1 MQLALIIIIFV
12 TVTIA
17 ALALGTAA
25 YSPSSVLEER
35 FRTLGFEPPRARGSV
50 NLRERADQLMDAW
63 GRLLQLSPG
72 DRSRNWLIQAGFRD
86 RRHLVIYQGSR
97 IVGAALLFVITVL
110 LTGFQSIAL
119 LAGAAALGLFLPR
132 FMLKRLIRERQR
144 KITVGL
150 PDALD
155 LTVVCVEAGL
165 PLDQAMMR
173 VGKDLSYAHPE
184 LSDEFNLC
192 NLEMQA
198 GKPRSEALRNMAART
213 GVEDMRALVA
223 TLVQTDRFGT
233 SIAQA
238 LRLHSDALRTE
249 RRRRAEEAAAKT
261 STKMIIPLV
270 LFALLPLIFVTLGPA
285 LIELFHELAPAVR
298 K

>member
-1 MQLALIIIIFV
+1 MLLVLIIVIFLTV
-12 TVTIA
+12 TVA
-17 ALALGTAA
+17 AVALGAAA
-25 YSPSSVLEER
+25 YAPSSVLEER
-35 FRTLGFEPPRARGSV
+35 FRTLGFEPPKSRRTL
-50 NLRERADQLMDAW
+50 NLRERLDQLMDVL
-63 GRLLQLSPG
+63 GRALQLSPG

-97 IVGAALLFVITVL
+97 IFAAVALFAITVL
-110 LTGFQSIAL
+110 LTGFQSVAL

-144 KITVGL
+144 KITLGL

-173 VGKDLSYAHPE
+173 VGKDLGYAHAE
-184 LSDEFNLC
+184 LSDEFHLC

-213 GVEDMRALVA
+213 GVEDVRALVA

-238 LRLHSDALRTE
+238 LRLHSDSLRTE

-285 LIELFHELAPAVR
+285 LIELFHELAPSVR
-298 K
+298 R

>member
-1 MQLALIIIIFV
+1 MQLALIIIVFL
-12 TVTIA
+12 TVA
-17 ALALGTAA
+17 VAGVALGAAA
-25 YSPSSVLEER
+25 YGPSSVLEER
-35 FRTLGFEPPRARGSV
+35 LRTLGFEPPKGRRTLNV
-50 NLRERADQLMDAW
+50 RERVDQFVDAL
-63 GRLLQLSPG
+63 GRALQLSPG
-72 DRSRNWLIQAGFRD
+72 DRSRNWLIQAGFRE

-97 IVGAALLFVITVL
+97 IFGAVALFGITVAL
-110 LTGFQSIAL
+110 AGFRSVAL
-119 LAGAAALGLFLPR
+119 LAGAAALGLFMPR
-132 FMLKRLIRERQR
+132 FMLKRIIKERQR
-144 KITVGL
+144 KITIGL

-173 VGKDLSYAHPE
+173 VGKDLQYAHPE
-184 LSDEFNLC
+184 LSDEFNLG
-192 NLEMQA
+192 NLEIQA
-198 GKPRSEALRNMAART
+198 GKPRSEALRNMATRT
-213 GVEDMRALVA
+213 GVEDVRALVA

-233 SIAQA
+233 SVALA

-285 LIELFHELAPAVR
+285 LIELFHELAPSVR
-298 K
+298 R